1 MPEFPAASRG
11 FHSSV
16 KLLPLSILAT
26 TLAHPPGGLEADLAT
41 KNTGGLA
48 RTDGKAPILWP
59 PDVKS
64 QLTGKTLMQGQ
75 EGKGE
80 TEIVR
85 QEG

>member
-64 QLTGKTLMQGQ
+64 QLTGKYPDA
-75 EGKGE
+75 GKD
-80 TEIVR
+80 
-85 QEG
+85 